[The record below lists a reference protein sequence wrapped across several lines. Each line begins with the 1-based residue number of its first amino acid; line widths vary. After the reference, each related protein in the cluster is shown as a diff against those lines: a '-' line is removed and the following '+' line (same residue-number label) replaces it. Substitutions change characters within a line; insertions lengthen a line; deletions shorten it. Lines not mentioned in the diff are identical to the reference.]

1 VGDTVLTHGAN
12 GQDQVFASGEVGE
25 LQQVPDLHPPLS
37 NKVGRG
43 PEHGPHRVLH
53 EPEVVVDLHLERPV
67 LVQGEHVGLDPVN
80 QHSIVVAG
88 RHNEPVACGVAG
100 HLENNN
106 KVSVRLLRVGQI
118 SA

>member
-1 VGDTVLTHGAN
+1 MGHAVLTHGAD
-12 GQDQVFASGEVGE
+12 GQDQVLASWEVGE